1 MATPVSDSRKRLV
14 ALAAMLAVGFMV
26 TTLVSYFVARD
37 SLERHIADE
46 MLPLTSDNIYSEIQR
61 DLLRPFLI
69 SSLMASDTFVRDW
82 ALGGEEDS
90 ARIQHYLREIQQR
103 YGTITAFFISDRT
116 LNYYHPSGIVKTMDP
131 EDPADAWYFSLRKL
145 ANDYDINIDRDTADR
160 SRLAVFTNYR
170 VLDYEGR
177 FIGST
182 GVGLSVHSVI
192 ALIDNYQHRYG
203 RRIYFVDR
211 QGEVTL
217 HGRDFTLPK
226 TLRDRPGLQS
236 LVTQI
241 LTTPSSSLIYRDSAG
256 DEVFLNSR
264 LVPEFGWYLMVEQHR
279 NQGKERIALTL
290 VINVLISLGIMAAVL
305 LVAHF
310 TQRGYQRRLVEMA
323 TTDKLTGTLN
333 RQAFESLFEHA
344 ARATIRRDSTMSL
357 LAIDLD
363 HFKSIN
369 DQFGHQGGD
378 SLLKGVVG
386 LLKEQ
391 IRDSDVLCRWGGE
404 EFMLL
409 LEDCS
414 LENALQRAEQL
425 RASVKAFRVRY
436 GREDIGVTISVG
448 VAEYRPRETL
458 EALVNRADRA
468 LYSAKRAGRDCVRSA

>member
-1 MATPVSDSRKRLV
+1 MATPVPDSKKRLV

-103 YGTITAFFISDRT
+103 YGTITAFFISDHT

-170 VLDYEGR
+170 VLDYEGH

-217 HGRDFTLPK
+217 HGRDSSLPK

-256 DEVFLNSR
+256 DDVFLNSR

-279 NQGKERIALTL
+279 DQGKERIALTL

-344 ARATIRRDSTMSL
+344 ARAAVRRGSPMSL

-458 EALVNRADRA
+458 SALVNRADGA
-468 LYSAKRAGRDCVRSA
+468 LYSAKREGRDCIRSA